1 MNQSSQATLLRKKG
15 YAGFT
20 LLELMVAISIA
31 GMLLAASIPVSVR
44 FYESMQYRQAIRDV
58 VTMLATAR
66 YTALNTGKAQDITLN
81 PETNVLRLNKGARQL
96 PEKFNIVIHTAR
108 ELNRDSEGVIR
119 FYPEG
124 GSSGGDI
131 DMALPNG
138 SGVKISVDW
147 LVGSVTQEKYAF
159 EEF

>member
-1 MNQSSQATLLRKKG
+1 MNPSYLATTLRKKG
-15 YAGFT
+15 SAGFT
-20 LLELMVAISIA
+20 LLELVVAISIG
-31 GMLLAASIPVSVR
+31 GMLLAASIPSSVR

-58 VTMLATAR
+58 ITMLSTAR
-66 YTALNTGKAQDITLN
+66 YTAINTGRAQDITLN
-81 PETNVLRLNKGARQL
+81 PKTNVLRLNKDTRQL
-96 PEKFNIVIHTAR
+96 PAKFNIVIHAAR

-131 DMALPNG
+131 EMVQPSG

-147 LVGSVTQEKYAF
+147 LVGRVTQQKYDSN
-159 EEF
+159 

>member
-1 MNQSSQATLLRKKG
+1 MMNSPYVATVVTTKARS
-15 YAGFT
+15 GFT
-20 LLELMVAISIA
+20 LVELIVVISIV
-31 GMLLAASIPVSVR
+31 GMLLAASIPASVR

-58 VTMLATAR
+58 ITMLSTAR
-66 YTALNTGKAQDITLN
+66 YTAINTGRAQDITLN
-81 PETNVLRLNKGARQL
+81 PKTNVLRLNKDTRQL
-96 PEKFNIVIHTAR
+96 PAKFNIVIHAAR

-131 DMALPNG
+131 EMVQPSG

-147 LVGSVTQEKYAF
+147 LVGRVTQQKYDSN
-159 EEF
+159 

>member
-1 MNQSSQATLLRKKG
+1 MNPSYLATTFRKKG
-15 YAGFT
+15 AAGFT
-20 LLELMVAISIA
+20 LLELVVAISIG
-31 GMLLAASIPVSVR
+31 GMLLAASIPSSVR

-58 VTMLATAR
+58 ITMLSTAR
-66 YTALNTGKAQDITLN
+66 YTAINTGRAQDITLN
-81 PETNVLRLNKGARQL
+81 PKTNVLRLNKDTRQL
-96 PEKFNIVIHTAR
+96 PAKFNIVIHAAR

-131 DMALPNG
+131 EIVQPSG

-147 LVGSVTQEKYAF
+147 LVGRVTQQKYDSN
-159 EEF
+159 

>member
-1 MNQSSQATLLRKKG
+1 MNQSSLATFLRNKD

-20 LLELMVAISIA
+20 LLELLVAISIVA
-31 GMLLAASIPVSVR
+31 ILLAVSIPASVR
-44 FYESMQYRQAIRDV
+44 FYESMRYRQAIRDV

-66 YTALNTGKAQDITLN
+66 YTALNTGIAQDISLN
-81 PETNVLRLNKGARQL
+81 SETNVLRLNKNVRQL
-96 PEKFNIVIHTAR
+96 PEKFNVVIHSAR
-108 ELNRDSEGVIR
+108 DLNRNSEGVIR

-131 DMALPNG
+131 EMAQPNG

-147 LVGSVTQEKYAF
+147 LVGSVAQEKYAF
-159 EEF
+159 EDF

>member
-1 MNQSSQATLLRKKG
+1 MNSSYLATTLRKKG
-15 YAGFT
+15 SAGFT
-20 LLELMVAISIA
+20 LLELVIAISIG
-31 GMLLAASIPVSVR
+31 GMMLAASIPSSVR

-58 VTMLATAR
+58 ITMLSTAR
-66 YTALNTGKAQDITLN
+66 YTAINTGRAQDITLN
-81 PETNVLRLNKGARQL
+81 PKTNVLRLNKDTRQL
-96 PEKFNIVIHTAR
+96 PAKFNIVIHTAR

-131 DMALPNG
+131 EMVQPSG

-147 LVGSVTQEKYAF
+147 LVGRVTQQKYDSN
-159 EEF
+159 